1 MLNKIFTFIL
11 LVLLIVVGIT
21 LYKTELKYS
30 SLKKT
35 LSEKDALINDQLRF
49 INDKNTEHE
58 FEIKSKSENL
68 LFFKKNKLLIDIF
81 GKNTEIK
88 VYKNE
93 NQLVRG
99 INNYFPGSGYLD
111 YYDNKLFIISAA
123 DY

>member
-93 NQLVRG
+93 NQKTKILQ
-99 INNYFPGSGYLD
+99 
-111 YYDNKLFIISAA
+111 
-123 DY
+123 